1 MLRPSSG
8 WEEHAMTISLTK
20 PAADESPS
28 GFEPEEWALRVQL
41 AVCYRIFAHLGW
53 VELIFNHITVRVP
66 GPDRHF
72 LINPFGLMYSEVTAS
87 NLVRID
93 IEGRVIGRSD
103 WPVNPAGFTIHAA
116 IHQGIPGAH
125 CVMHTHTTAGMA
137 VACSQRGLSISNFN
151 AAMLHGKV
159 AYHDFEGITVRADEG
174 PRLLR
179 SIGDKPAVI
188 LRNHGLLAW
197 GDTVPACFR
206 TLYTLNRACEIQVAS
221 TAMGPVIE
229 IPEEICIRSTEDS
242 MKINSRNGLGA
253 DVFAALTRT
262 IDRIDPSYR
271 C

>member
-1 MLRPSSG
+1 
-8 WEEHAMTISLTK
+8 MTISLTK
-20 PAADESPS
+20 PATDGRPPHIDPA
-28 GFEPEEWALRVQL
+28 EWELRVQL
-41 AVCYRIFAHLGW
+41 AACYRIFAHLGW
-53 VELIFNHITVRVP
+53 VELIFNHITVRLP

-116 IHQGIPGAH
+116 IHQGIPDAH

-137 VACSQRGLSISNFN
+137 VACSREGLSISNFY
-151 AAMLHGKV
+151 AAMLHGKL
-159 AYHDFEGITVRADEG
+159 AYHDFEGITVHADEG

-179 SIGDKPAVI
+179 DIGDKPAVI

-197 GDTVPACFR
+197 SDTLPRCFSI
-206 TLYTLNRACEIQVAS
+206 LWTLNRACEIQVAS

-229 IPEEICIRSTEDS
+229 VPEEICIRATRDSLQFDPRYDVGGST
-242 MKINSRNGLGA
+242 
-253 DVFAALTRT
+253 FAALTR
-262 IDRIDPSYR
+262 IVDRIDPSYR
-271 C
+271 S